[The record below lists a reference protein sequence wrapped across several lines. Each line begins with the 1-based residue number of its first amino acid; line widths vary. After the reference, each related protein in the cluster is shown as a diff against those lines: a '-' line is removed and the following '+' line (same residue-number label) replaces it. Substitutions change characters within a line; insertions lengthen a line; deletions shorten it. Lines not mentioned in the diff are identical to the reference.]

1 MSGSAFAV
9 THYAFSSGAGRTSD
23 GNGSHASTLKSPSY
37 TKSVSWQHYLVLNQ
51 YVIYRDELIARVI
64 DKNGNNMKYKHLIL
78 SLSLIM
84 LGPLAHA
91 EEIGS
96 VDTVFKMI
104 GPDHKIVVEAF
115 DDPDVKN
122 VTCYVSRAKTG
133 GIKGG
138 LGLAEDTSDAAISCQ
153 QVGPIELSD
162 RIKNGKA
169 QGEVVFKKRTSL
181 VFKSLQVVRF
191 YDAKRNALAYLAYSD
206 KVVEGSPKNAISAVP
221 VMPWRQ

>member
-1 MSGSAFAV
+1 
-9 THYAFSSGAGRTSD
+9 
-23 GNGSHASTLKSPSY
+23 
-37 TKSVSWQHYLVLNQ
+37 
-51 YVIYRDELIARVI
+51 
-64 DKNGNNMKYKHLIL
+64 MKYKGLVISSIL
-78 SLSLIM
+78 LM
-84 LGPLAHA
+84 LAQVAHA
-91 EEIGS
+91 EQIGS
-96 VDTVFKMI
+96 VDTVFKMF

-115 DDPDVKN
+115 DDPDVTN

-138 LGLAEDTSDAAISCQ
+138 LGLAEDAAISCQ
-153 QVGPIELSD
+153 QVGPVELSD

-206 KVVEGSPKNAISAVP
+206 KVVDGSPKNAISAVP
-221 VMPWRQ
+221 IMPWRQ

>member
-1 MSGSAFAV
+1 MRIIAFFALL
-9 THYAFSSGAGRTSD
+9 AFSVFLSLVYFLGLDSNKNIVILFLINMLFLISGC
-23 GNGSHASTLKSPSY
+23 L
-37 TKSVSWQHYLVLNQ
+37 LNA
-51 YVIYRDELIARVI
+51 IFI
-64 DKNGNNMKYKHLIL
+64 NGNNMKSKHLIL
-78 SLSLIM
+78 FLGLIM
-84 LGPLAHA
+84 AGSLAHA

-96 VDTVFKMI
+96 VDTVFKI
-104 GPDHKIVVEAF
+104 FGPDHKIVVEAF

-153 QVGPIELSD
+153 QVGPVELTDS
-162 RIKNGKA
+162 IMKGKA

-206 KVVEGSPKNAISAVP
+206 KVVDGSPKNAISAVP
-221 VMPWRQ
+221 IIPWRQ

>member
-1 MSGSAFAV
+1 M
-9 THYAFSSGAGRTSD
+9 
-23 GNGSHASTLKSPSY
+23 
-37 TKSVSWQHYLVLNQ
+37 
-51 YVIYRDELIARVI
+51 
-64 DKNGNNMKYKHLIL
+64 NGNNMKYKNLVLFSIL
-78 SLSLIM
+78 LM
-84 LGPLAHA
+84 LGQIARA
-91 EEIGS
+91 EQIGS
-96 VDTVFKMI
+96 VDTVFKMF

-162 RIKNGKA
+162 KIKNGKA

-181 VFKSLQVVRF
+181 IFKSLQIVRF
-191 YDAKRNALAYLAYSD
+191 YDEKRNTLAYLAYSD

-221 VMPWRQ
+221 VMPWR